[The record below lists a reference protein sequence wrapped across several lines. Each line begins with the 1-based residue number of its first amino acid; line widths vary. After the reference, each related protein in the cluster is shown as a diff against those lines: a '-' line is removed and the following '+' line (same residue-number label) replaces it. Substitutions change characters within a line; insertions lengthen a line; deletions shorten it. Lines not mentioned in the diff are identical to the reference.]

1 LTGVENAV
9 KQSSQAVS
17 MRTPPTRDL
26 VDNIVALWRREMP
39 GLVRPEYELAQ
50 RVARLSV
57 LLQDSL
63 AVTLVL
69 WDLNRTDYA
78 VLNMLRSMGSPYKL
92 RPTDLKVRLL
102 LTSGGVTSVLKRLEQ
117 RGFVE
122 RGQDTTDV
130 RSCWVPLTQVGIET
144 ASATQSWS
152 QAESQFF
159 SAVAPEAVQAA
170 SDATARSP
178 DSYRRRTA
186 DTIRPH
192 ALVSPRPHI
201 HLTVHRVTVY
211 EAARSARKYTGIQRA
226 DSNDCMALAG
236 TGRDGRNPCTR

>member
-1 LTGVENAV
+1 VDNAV

-57 LLQDSL
+57 LLQDAL

-130 RSCWVPLTQVGIET
+130 RSCWVRLTEVGIET
-144 ASATQSWS
+144 AGAITQAWS

-159 SAVAPEAVQAA
+159 SAVALEAVQAA
-170 SDATARSP
+170 SDALREVLIAIGDVPRMRYGYTSSP
-178 DSYRRRTA
+178 HLGRTS
-186 DTIRPH
+186 T
-192 ALVSPRPHI
+192 
-201 HLTVHRVTVY
+201 
-211 EAARSARKYTGIQRA
+211 
-226 DSNDCMALAG
+226 
-236 TGRDGRNPCTR
+236 

>member
-1 LTGVENAV
+1 MGVENAV

-57 LLQDSL
+57 LLQDAL

-130 RSCWVPLTQVGIET
+130 RSCWVRLTEVGIET
-144 ASATQSWS
+144 AGAITQAWS

-159 SAVAPEAVQAA
+159 SAVALEAVQAA
-170 SDATARSP
+170 SDALREVLIAIGDVPRMRYGYTSSP
-178 DSYRRRTA
+178 HLGRTS
-186 DTIRPH
+186 T
-192 ALVSPRPHI
+192 
-201 HLTVHRVTVY
+201 
-211 EAARSARKYTGIQRA
+211 
-226 DSNDCMALAG
+226 
-236 TGRDGRNPCTR
+236 